1 MSSLVKILLFNVFNF
16 CLLEIRE
23 GCGNL
28 WRLPHLFPPLAK
40 IRFIC
45 DNVANYF
52 SKVIQFDGKKYICRI
67 VESIDGEELLIGST
81 ELLDALQPG
90 SFGDANEGFA
100 NKEAEA
106 LYDEVFY
113 FTEPENLLLP
123 DKD

>member
-1 MSSLVKILLFNVFNF
+1 MSSLVKMLLFNVFNF

-81 ELLDALQPG
+81 ELHDALQPG